1 MTEVANLDNS
11 FKRHI
16 VVVENETLLRGLI
29 AQLLENEGFE
39 VTTAANAADARRACR
54 AIDPDAVVLDVEL
67 GPGPNGFDLAE
78 SLSRATP
85 DIGIVFLTNLP
96 DARFGGR
103 DVKSLPRGSAYLR
116 KEQLVDSAELVKALE
131 EVLNN
136 SSRTRTRHDLEA
148 SRPFAEMSRTQI
160 SVLRLIALG
169 FSNQQIA
176 DQRGT
181 TVRAVESLVGR
192 IFSGVGV
199 DQEFDGNA
207 RVEAARRYML
217 EAGIPENDLA

>member
-1 MTEVANLDNS
+1 M
-11 FKRHI
+11 FKRHV

-29 AQLLENEGFE
+29 AQLLENAGFE

-78 SLSRATP
+78 SLVRSAP
-85 DIGIVFLTNLP
+85 DVGVVFLTNLP

-103 DVKSLPRGSAYLR
+103 DVKSLPKGAAYLR
-116 KEQLVDSAELVKALE
+116 KEQLVDSDELVRALE
-131 EVLNN
+131 EVLANVGR
-136 SSRTRTRHDLEA
+136 SRIRHDLD
-148 SRPFAEMSRTQI
+148 SNRPFAEMSRTQI

-192 IFSGVGV
+192 IFTGVGV

-217 EAGIPENDLA
+217 EAGIPENDLV

>member
-1 MTEVANLDNS
+1 M

-29 AQLLENEGFE
+29 AQLLENAGFE

-54 AIDPDAVVLDVEL
+54 AVDPDAVVLDVEL

-78 SLSRATP
+78 SLVRSTP
-85 DIGIVFLTNLP
+85 DIGVVFLTNLP

-103 DVKSLPRGSAYLR
+103 DVKSLPKGAAYLR
-116 KEQLVDSAELVKALE
+116 KEQLVDSDELVKALE
-131 EVLNN
+131 EVLANN
-136 SSRTRTRHDLEA
+136 GRARIRHDLDNN
-148 SRPFAEMSRTQI
+148 RPFAEMSRTQI

-192 IFSGVGV
+192 IFTGVGV

-217 EAGIPENDLA
+217 EAGIPENDLV

>member
-1 MTEVANLDNS
+1 M

-29 AQLLENEGFE
+29 AQLIENAGFE

-78 SLSRATP
+78 SLVRSAP

-103 DVKSLPRGSAYLR
+103 DVKSLPKGAAYLR
-116 KEQLVDSAELVKALE
+116 KEQLIDSDELVKALE
-131 EVLNN
+131 EVLANT
-136 SSRTRTRHDLEA
+136 SRSRIRHDLDS
-148 SRPFAEMSRTQI
+148 SRPFAELSRTQI

-169 FSNQQIA
+169 YSNQQIA

-199 DQEFDGNA
+199 SQDFDGNA

-217 EAGIPENDLA
+217 EAGIPENDLV